1 MGSNQQA
8 DVKTLISPR
17 QLPVLAL
24 VASGNFASAPH
35 NDARALV
42 THLSTVHGT
51 LQAIYR
57 QKRDLTLSGK
67 AGEPQTVFVG
77 PGMGLDTLHAAR
89 SWASTQVPTRLH
101 PGGR

>member
-1 MGSNQQA
+1 M
-8 DVKTLISPR
+8 
-17 QLPVLAL
+17 LAL
-24 VASGNFASAPH
+24 VASGNFAWTTQ
-35 NDARALV
+35 NDARVLV
-42 THLSTVHGT
+42 TQLSIVHGT
-51 LQAIYR
+51 VQAIYR